1 MLGVVASLK
10 RELVHLGGN
19 DQPRKSAVATE
30 IQASNWEASQ
40 HRRLVESGVGADAFE
55 RLKGAYGSPA
65 VRLYSFWLMLVQ
77 QGEDYVKT
85 QFSRATFSRNQKSLK
100 DIGLNWLDAHERAT
114 SLLENG
120 DETLYRANT
129 KDRYVAECQARGN
142 GARKFSNPLFMT
154 PAGYLDAF
162 PEVDDH
168 LFTNFDA
175 AWKTVAAFGTK
186 EHQGRW
192 QVSTTTLVKEL
203 RSKRYLRWLQEVKPM
218 QGSYTEPRRTLED
231 RAAIYKVEG
240 LPGLR
245 DRYTKSHALNSRRLI
260 VASGLG
266 KMQRGEVVP

>member
-1 MLGVVASLK
+1 MV
-10 RELVHLGGN
+10 
-19 DQPRKSAVATE
+19 TE
-30 IQASNWEASQ
+30 IQASNWDASQ

-55 RLKGAYGSPA
+55 RLKDAYGSPA
-65 VRLYSFWLMLVQ
+65 MRLYTFWLMLVQ
-77 QGEDYVKT
+77 QGEDYAKT
-85 QFSRATFSRNQKSLK
+85 QFSRASFARSQKSLE
-100 DIGLNWLDAHERAT
+100 DIGLNWLDAHKTAT

-129 KDRYVAECQARGN
+129 KDRYIAECLARGN

-168 LFTNFDA
+168 LFTNSET
-175 AWKTVAAFGTK
+175 AWKAVAAFSTK
-186 EHQGRW
+186 EHQGQW
-192 QVSTTTLVKEL
+192 KVSTTTLVKEL
-203 RSKRYLRWLQEVKPM
+203 KSKRYLRWLQEVKPM

-266 KMQRGEVVP
+266 KLQPDDVERGKLALSMASK

>member
-1 MLGVVASLK
+1 MVTNVQ
-10 RELVHLGGN
+10 V
-19 DQPRKSAVATE
+19 
-30 IQASNWEASQ
+30 SNWDTSQ
-40 HRRLVESGVGADAFE
+40 HRRLVESGVSADAFA
-55 RLKGAYGSPA
+55 RLKDAYGSPA
-65 VRLYSFWLMLVQ
+65 MRLYTFWLLLVQ
-77 QGEDYVKT
+77 QGEEYAKAK
-85 QFSRATFSRNQKSLK
+85 FSRATFARNQKLLK
-100 DIGLNWLDAHERAT
+100 DIGLNWLDAHEKAT

-129 KDRYVAECQARGN
+129 KDRYVAECLTLRN

-168 LFTNFDA
+168 LFMSSELA
-175 AWKTVAAFGTK
+175 LKTIAAFGTK

-192 QVSTTTLVKEL
+192 QISSTTLAKEL
-203 RSKRYLRWLQEVKPM
+203 KSKRYLRWLQEVKPM

-240 LPGLR
+240 LSGLR

-266 KMQRGEVVP
+266 KMQPGDVELGNDATGFVYETPEVSGNSL